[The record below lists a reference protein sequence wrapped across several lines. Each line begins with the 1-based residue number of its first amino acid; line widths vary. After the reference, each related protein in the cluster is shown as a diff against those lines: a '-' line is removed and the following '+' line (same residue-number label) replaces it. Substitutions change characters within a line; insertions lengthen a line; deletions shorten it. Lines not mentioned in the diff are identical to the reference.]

1 MSLKVGIAGYGVVGK
16 RRKECVDQHPD
27 MELIAV
33 CDRVFSC
40 DVISDEDINYYQS
53 YKTLLSEKLDVLIVC
68 LTNEIASEVTIAGLK
83 KGLHVFC
90 EKPPGRNLE
99 DICKVIDVE
108 KRFPDL
114 KLMYGFNHRYHDSV
128 VDALRII
135 QTNKLGKVINLRGVY
150 GKAQLITF
158 NQQDWRTKREIA
170 GGGVLLDQGIHM
182 VDLMRLF
189 AGEFTEV
196 HSFIE
201 NSHWNYDV
209 EDNAYALMRTESG
222 KVAMLNSSATQW
234 RHRFHLDINLEKGSV
249 ILGGIISGSKSYG
262 AETLTVV
269 SANPENDRG
278 NPKEVTTRYN
288 TDPSWYAEIEEFSN
302 CILNNIKITSSTSD
316 DALRTMKLVYKIYYA
331 DKKWQQTYNI
341 ENPEAE

>member
-1 MSLKVGIAGYGVVGK
+1 M
-16 RRKECVDQHPD
+16 
-27 MELIAV
+27 
-33 CDRVFSC
+33 
-40 DVISDEDINYYQS
+40 
-53 YKTLLSEKLDVLIVC
+53 
-68 LTNEIASEVTIAGLK
+68 
-83 KGLHVFC
+83 
-90 EKPPGRNLE
+90 
-99 DICKVIDVE
+99 
-108 KRFPDL
+108 
-114 KLMYGFNHRYHDSV
+114 
-128 VDALRII
+128 
-135 QTNKLGKVINLRGVY
+135 
-150 GKAQLITF
+150 
-158 NQQDWRTKREIA
+158 
-170 GGGVLLDQGIHM
+170 DQGIYM

-189 AGEFTEV
+189 AGEFTEI

-209 EDNAYALMRTESG
+209 EDNAYSLMRTESG

-234 RHRFHLDINLEKGSV
+234 RHRFHLDINLEKGSL

-288 TDPSWYAEIEEFSN
+288 TDPSWYAEIEEFSD
-302 CILNNIKITSSTSD
+302 CILNNIKITSGTSN
-316 DALRTMKLVYKIYYA
+316 DALQTMKLVYKIYYA